1 MWERLSS
8 ESKTSGALSETD
20 TNALAACKGFEK
32 QEIVPAVEPNPW
44 TLLQLAYLLYLTG
57 ERNFP

>member
-1 MWERLSS
+1 MKIYVVRIDGS
-8 ESKTSGALSETD
+8 TQ
-20 TNALAACKGFEK
+20 LAIPEAEGFEK

-44 TLLQLAYLLYLTG
+44 TLLQLAYLFYLTG